1 MLKSNFST
9 PLFFVNLESGLGGH
23 KVMNLATS
31 KPPNFQILNYK
42 DE

>member
-31 KPPNFQILNYK
+31 KLPNIEL
-42 DE
+42 